1 MTQTPLSKQ
10 DRLFAENPG
19 TAEEIAQNE
28 GNIPSILTLN
38 VSEGDIS
45 GRTGSLIFN
54 DIDGEGFA
62 DLRPENYL
70 ASSLGNFSLTA
81 PDENGFSSWSYQ
93 PGRSLDSGEFAIDSY
108 LIEDSKGA
116 EYQVNISVSGEED
129 PSSIHGKLRQ

>member
-19 TAEEIAQNE
+19 TAEEIAQK

-38 VSEGDIS
+38 VSEGDIN

-81 PDENGFSSWSYQ
+81 PDENGFSSWS
-93 PGRSLDSGEFAIDSY
+93 L
-108 LIEDSKGA
+108 
-116 EYQVNISVSGEED
+116 N
-129 PSSIHGKLRQ
+129 